1 MNALERILDFYSD
14 EEFLKADGLDDAVL
28 GVENYSMR
36 LVYSIEKCIK
46 ILKRQGMSE
55 IDAIEHLNYNVIGAY
70 VGEQTPIFIYTLK
83 D

>member
-1 MNALERILDFYSD
+1 MIALDRIIDFYAD
-14 EEFLKADGLDDAVL
+14 EDFLTIDGLDDAVL

-46 ILKRQGMSE
+46 ILKKQGMSE
-55 IDAIEHLNYNVIGAY
+55 IEAIEHLNQNVIEKDM
-70 VGEQTPIFIYTLK
+70 GERTPIFIYTLK